1 MIFIKCHSPCSI
13 LFWQLI
19 RNRYPSKEILLFDD
33 VLGIYAFLHVSFTY
47 VWLNIYVVTTFIFI
61 LCEITLYFTFHPATF
76 VLHHPEHGHAVVL
89 PIISCIID
97 GTLVYDKAS
106 PPFASFISSVCPKI
120 EV

>member
-1 MIFIKCHSPCSI
+1 M
-13 LFWQLI
+13 I

-33 VLGIYAFLHVSFTY
+33 VLGIYALSHVS
-47 VWLNIYVVTTFIFI
+47 LNHDWVNI
-61 LCEITLYFTFHPATF
+61 LNYFYFMCTNFSMYLLVHPATF

-97 GTLVYDKAS
+97 GTLVYDKTS
-106 PPFASFISSVCPKI
+106 PPFASLISLVCPKN